1 LSRMASRYSAMACS
15 TRLLSRRALP
25 RLLWAVL
32 YCGTRLIWPSS
43 ENLQHRLAK
52 RMVLADNGGMQEA
65 KYSTYEVRVRAVQAV
80 QGGMAVTQVA
90 QAYQIDRTTL
100 HRWLARYHLMGGP
113 RGLTRLHGSGRPR
126 KLQEMTPEQWRAVI
140 LEPASSFGFE
150 TDFWT
155 AKRVHQVMTQH
166 FGVSVSSRTIVR
178 RLQEAGLSYQKPT
191 REYFEA
197 DPVARQEWLRS
208 TLPKIRSAIRDYRA
222 ILYCEDEAS
231 ISLTALLGK
240 TWAVRGQTPKQKVTG
255 KRGSVP
261 VMSAI
266 NAQGR
271 LVFRLYDKRITSTEV
286 IEFLQQLLWEHPRRH
301 LVVVMDQAPPHTSQ
315 QTAAFI
321 AGQRRLHV
329 FHLPTYSPD
338 WNPDEKVW
346 NHLKHQELKGH
357 QAKTKIEIKDL
368 AERKLTTMSQNP
380 ALLRGIY
387 FRCCVADL
395 LS

>member
-1 LSRMASRYSAMACS
+1 
-15 TRLLSRRALP
+15 
-25 RLLWAVL
+25 
-32 YCGTRLIWPSS
+32 
-43 ENLQHRLAK
+43 
-52 RMVLADNGGMQEA
+52 MQEA
-65 KYSTYEVRVRAVQAV
+65 KYSTYELRVRAVQAL
-80 QGGMAVTQVA
+80 QGGMPVSLVSE
-90 QAYQIDRTTL
+90 AYQVDRTTL
-100 HRWLARYHLMGGP
+100 YRWRIRYEQAQGAQ
-113 RGLTRLHGSGRPR
+113 GLRRTSGSGRPR
-126 KLQEMTPEQWRAVI
+126 KLQRFTPQQWRDIVVQ
-140 LEPASSFGFE
+140 PASSFGFE

-155 AKRVHQVMTQH
+155 AKRLHQVVTEQ
-166 FGVSVSSRTIVR
+166 FAGDVTVRTILR
-178 RLQEAGLSYQKPT
+178 RLQEAGLTYQKPT
-191 REYFEA
+191 RVYFEA
-197 DPVARQEWLRS
+197 SPVARQEWLRD
-208 TLPKIRSAIRDYRA
+208 TLPKIRSAIQKYRA

-240 TWAVRGQTPKQKVTG
+240 TWAPRGQTPKQQVTG

-286 IEFLQQLLWEHPRRH
+286 IEFLQQLLREHPRRH
-301 LVVVMDQAPPHTSQ
+301 LVVVMDQAPPHTSK

-329 FHLPTYSPD
+329 FHLPAYSPD

-357 QAKTKIEIKDL
+357 QAKTKAEIQDL

-380 ALLRGIY
+380 ELLRGIY